1 MKHTVPTILLSLAAA
16 LQGQQPQFKEQTID
30 ANIQIGYGLAIADV
44 DGDAKTD
51 ILLADKNEIAWYQ
64 NPSWQKHVIAT
75 SLTAKDHVC
84 IAARDIDGDGKAE
97 IAVGAEWNPG
107 DTEGSGAVFYLEAP
121 KDRTQ
126 PWKAIRLP
134 HEPTTHR
141 MKWVRTAV
149 NPDRYDLVVVPL
161 HGRGNKNGQGAG
173 VRVLAYQR
181 PADIH
186 ATWPTHVLVDTM
198 HATHNLD
205 IIPAP
210 PTEAE
215 SLLVCGR
222 EGVVRLNP
230 LENGT
235 RWQQQWIARHP
246 TDSQELPGAGEVRYG
261 VLANGMPYVVTI
273 EPMHGNML
281 ALYTPAPSGPKD
293 LPWNRQ
299 VLDDSLVDGHALAT
313 YDFLGLGNRQIAVGW
328 RAQQKIGPNVG
339 VKFLH
344 TTKETGAEWTTTP
357 IDQNTMACEDLASFD
372 LDGDKDQDLIAAG
385 RRTKN
390 VKIYWNQRK

>member
-1 MKHTVPTILLSLAAA
+1 MKYTVPTTLVLLATA
-16 LQGQQPQFKEQTID
+16 LHAQQPQFKEQTID
-30 ANIQIGYGLAIADV
+30 TNIQIGYGLAVADV
-44 DGDAKTD
+44 DGDARTD
-51 ILLADKNEIAWYQ
+51 ILLADKTEIVWYQ

-107 DTEGSGAVFYLEAP
+107 DTEGSGAVFYLQAP
-121 KDRTQ
+121 ADRTQ
-126 PWKAIRLP
+126 PWKPLRLP

-141 MKWVRTAV
+141 MKWVRTSV

-181 PADIH
+181 PSDIT
-186 ATWPTHVLVDTM
+186 ATWPTHLLVDTM

-205 IIPAP
+205 IIPSP
-210 PTEAE
+210 PTEPE

-246 TDSQELPGAGEVRYG
+246 TDSQDLPGAGEVRYG
-261 VLANGMPYVVTI
+261 VLANGMPYVATI

-281 ALYTPAPSGPKD
+281 ALYTPAPNGPKD
-293 LPWNRQ
+293 LPWKRQ
-299 VLDDSLVDGHALAT
+299 VLDDTLIDGHALAT
-313 YDFLGLGNRQIAVGW
+313 YDFMGLGNRQIAVGW

-344 TTKETGAEWTTTP
+344 TTKETGAEWTTTQV
-357 IDQNTMACEDLASFD
+357 DQNTMACEDLASFD
-372 LDGDKDQDLIAAG
+372 LDGDKDHDLIAAG
-385 RRTKN
+385 RKTKN
-390 VKIYWNQRK
+390 VKIYWNQRN